1 MAGIRAEQAG
11 RSVRLSVNIYDIR
24 PKRSGSWV
32 DGRWYSEIM
41 NASVPLVSTRLTAAD
56 VLGRWRV
63 RLGIR
68 RSDYRVS
75 PGLYRVGVPG
85 ADSPVLVTA
94 NYKLSFD
101 ALRASLSGVDAW
113 LLVLDT
119 KGVNVWCAAGKGTFG
134 TDELVRRIEEVGLAD
149 VVGHRTIVLPQLGA
163 PGVAAYEAR
172 GRSGFR
178 VVYGPVRAADIPAF
192 LGAGMEATPDMRRV
206 TFTLADRLSVTG
218 VEIVRALR
226 IALPA
231 AALAVAAVL
240 ALGWAGVLTLSW
252 DWIAVGAPLVAA
264 LVGGLVVVP
273 ALLPWLPGR
282 AFAVKGAFVGAVAAA
297 VALLLVRDRLNAASM
312 AASFLAATALASYL
326 ATNFTGS
333 TTFTSPSGVEKEMR
347 RFMPLQFAALLIA
360 VLLTLVALLADRGGG
375 A

>member
-1 MAGIRAEQAG
+1 MQVTI
-11 RSVRLSVNIYDIR
+11 
-24 PKRSGSWV
+24 
-32 DGRWYSEIM
+32 
-41 NASVPLVSTRLTAAD
+41 PLVSTRLTAAD

-68 RSDYRVS
+68 RSGYRVS
-75 PGLYRVGVPG
+75 PGLYGEGAPG

-149 VVGHRTIVLPQLGA
+149 VVSHRTVVLPQLGA
-163 PGVAAYEAR
+163 PGVAAHEVC

-178 VVYGPVRAADIPAF
+178 SVYGPVRAADIPAF

-206 TFTLADRLSVTG
+206 TFTLAERLSVIG

-231 AALAVAAVL
+231 VGLVVAAVL
-240 ALGWAGVLTLSW
+240 ALGWIGVLTLSW
-252 DWIAVGAPLVAA
+252 DLVAVAAPLVAA

-297 VALLLVRDRLNAASM
+297 AALVLVRDRLSLAAM
-312 AASFLAATALASYL
+312 AAAFLAATALASYL

-347 RFMPLQFAALLIA
+347 RFIPLQLAALLIA
-360 VLLTLVALLADRGGG
+360 VVLTLVALLGDRG
-375 A
+375 AAA